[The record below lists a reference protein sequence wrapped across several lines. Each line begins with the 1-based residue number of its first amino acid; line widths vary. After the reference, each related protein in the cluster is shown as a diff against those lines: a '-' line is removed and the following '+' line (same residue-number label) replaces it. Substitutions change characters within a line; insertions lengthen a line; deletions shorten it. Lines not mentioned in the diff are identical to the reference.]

1 MDGSLEKLDLTDTR
15 IDVVKVFE
23 LKSMKKLKLLV
34 LGKSEM
40 EIVRKKLS
48 DIEVVRELYTELEDN
63 NLVAPVHVDVAFN
76 ARHFDFS
83 FKKVLRRQIFHSRPK
98 SVQRSPV

>member
-34 LGKSEM
+34 LGESEIN
-40 EIVRKKLS
+40 IVRKKLS

-63 NLVAPVHVDVAFN
+63 NLVAPVHVNVAFN

>member
-34 LGKSEM
+34 LGESEIN
-40 EIVRKKLS
+40 IVRKKLS

-63 NLVAPVHVDVAFN
+63 NLVAPAHVDISSN

-83 FKKVLRRQIFHSRPK
+83 LKKVLRRQIFHSRPK